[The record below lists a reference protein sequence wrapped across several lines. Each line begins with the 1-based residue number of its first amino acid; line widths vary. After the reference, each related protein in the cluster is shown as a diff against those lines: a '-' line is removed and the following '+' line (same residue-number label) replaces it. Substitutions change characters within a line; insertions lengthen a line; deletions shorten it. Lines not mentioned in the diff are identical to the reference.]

1 MILGGAGGEDAL
13 PDPRADSADETSV
26 QRGNNNSGV
35 RGRVICEFA
44 RDTSD
49 NRGREQGTNGRSS
62 HHRLICAL
70 V

>member
-1 MILGGAGGEDAL
+1 MAKMRYRTLG
-13 PDPRADSADETSV
+13 PTRPTRHRYK
-26 QRGNNNSGV
+26 RGNNNSGV